1 MFAGGVISHIDNL
14 DVPEVLIGEILKCG
28 FRTSSLTP
36 TCADAQVFFAQNPAP
51 ALLLRQLLVYPAKNP
66 SLANGVVMLFG
77 LFRWLFRMMFRVR
90 LTGNTDALWQQ
101 KVLITPNHVSF
112 IDGILVALF
121 LPVRPVFA
129 VYSSISQKW
138 FMRLLAPLIDFVPLD
153 PSKPM
158 SIKHL
163 VRLIEQG
170 RPVVIFP
177 EGRISVTGSLMKIY
191 DGAAFVAAKS
201 QATIVPLRIEGAEL
215 TFSSRL
221 KGLVKR
227 RLFPRIQLHL
237 LPPTSISMPDAPR
250 ARDRRK
256 IAGEMLHQIMMEA
269 RMAVRPR
276 ETLYESLLAAQS
288 RFGAKKLC
296 VEDINFQPDS
306 YRKLLTKTL
315 FVARILEKYS
325 VRGEKI
331 GLMLPNA
338 GISAAVI
345 FGAIARGRIPAMM
358 NYTAGVKGLSS
369 AITAA
374 QLNTIFTSRTF
385 LEKGKL
391 WHLPEQLTQV
401 RWVFLEDLKG
411 DVTGRDK
418 LWIFSRLLMP
428 RLAQVPQ
435 SPEDPAMVL
444 FTSGSEGNPKG
455 VVHSH
460 KSLLANVEQI
470 KTIADFTA
478 RDRFMSALPLFHS
491 FGLTV
496 GLFTPLLTGA
506 EVFLYPSPLHYRI
519 VPELVYDRNCT
530 VLFGTSTF
538 LSHYARFANP
548 YDFYKVR
555 YVVAGAEKLQESTK
569 QLWQDKFGLRILEG
583 YGVTE
588 CAPVVSINVPMA
600 AKPGTVGRILPGMDA
615 RLLAVPGI
623 EQGGRLQLKG
633 PNVMNGYLRVEA
645 PGVLEAPTAE
655 NVNGELETGWYD
667 TGDIVTFDEQGFV
680 QIQGRAK
687 RFAKIAGEMV
697 SLEMVEQLAMAVCAD
712 KLHAT
717 VVKQDASKGEALV
730 LFTTDTEMTRD
741 KLLLQARSTGVPELA
756 VPRDIRLLKQLPVLG
771 SGKPD
776 FVTLKGMVDSD
787 GTT

>member
-1 MFAGGVISHIDNL
+1 ML
-14 DVPEVLIGEILKCG
+14 LG
-28 FRTSSLTP
+28 FFR
-36 TCADAQVFFAQNPAP
+36 
-51 ALLLRQLLVYPAKNP
+51 LLFK
-66 SLANGVVMLFG
+66 G
-77 LFRWLFRMMFRVR
+77 LYRVK
-90 LTGNTDALWQQ
+90 LTGDPQALHQQ

-112 IDGILVALF
+112 IDGILLALF

-129 VYSSISQKW
+129 VYTSVSKQW
-138 FMRLLAPLIDFVPLD
+138 YMRWLTSLIDFVPLD
-153 PSKPM
+153 PTKPM
-158 SIKHL
+158 MIKHL

-177 EGRISVTGSLMKIY
+177 EGRISITGSLMKIY
-191 DGAAFVAAKS
+191 DGAGFVAAKS
-201 QATIVPLRIEGAEL
+201 GATVVPVRIEGAEL
-215 TFSSRL
+215 TFFSRL
-221 KGLVKR
+221 KGLVKQ
-227 RLFPRIQLHL
+227 RLFPRITLHL
-237 LPPTSISMPDAPR
+237 LPPTTLPMPDAPR

-256 IAGEMLHQIMMEA
+256 IAGEMLHQVMMEA

-276 ETLYESLLAAQS
+276 ETLYESLLSAMY
-288 RFGAKKLC
+288 RYGAKKHC
-296 VEDINFQPDS
+296 IDDINFAPDS
-306 YRKLLTKTL
+306 YHKLLTKTL
-315 FVARILEKYS
+315 FVGRILEKYS
-325 VRGEKI
+325 KQGEKI
-331 GLMLPNA
+331 GLLLPNA

-345 FGAIARGRIPAMM
+345 FGAVSRGRIPAML

-369 AITAA
+369 AFTAA
-374 QLNTIFTSRTF
+374 QINTVFTSRTF
-385 LEKGKL
+385 LDKGKL

-401 RWVFLEDLKG
+401 RWVFLEDLKAE
-411 DVTGRDK
+411 VTAGDK
-418 LWIFSRLLMP
+418 LWIFAHLLMP
-428 RLAQVPQ
+428 HLAQVKQ
-435 SPEDPAMVL
+435 QPEDAAVIL

-519 VPELVYDRNCT
+519 VPELTYDRNCT
-530 VLFGTSTF
+530 VIFGTSTF
-538 LSHYARFANP
+538 LGNYARFANP
-548 YDFYKVR
+548 YDFHRVR
-555 YVVAGAEKLQESTK
+555 YVVAGAEKLQESTR

-623 EQGGRLQLKG
+623 EEGGRLQLKG
-633 PNVMNGYLRVEA
+633 PNVMNGYLRVEN

-655 NVNGELETGWYD
+655 NINGEVETGWYD
-667 TGDIVTFDEQGFV
+667 TGDIVRFDEQGYV

-697 SLEMVEQLAMAVCAD
+697 SLEMVEQLALAVSAD
-712 KLHAT
+712 KMHAT
-717 VVKQDASKGEALV
+717 AVKTDASKGEALV
-730 LFTTDTEMTRD
+730 LFTTDSELKREQ
-741 KLLLQARSTGVPELA
+741 LLQKAREHGIPELA
-756 VPRDIRLLKQLPVLG
+756 VPRDIRYLKQLPVLG

-776 FVTLKGMVDSD
+776 FVTLKGMVDQAEPHNE
-787 GTT
+787 

>member
-1 MFAGGVISHIDNL
+1 
-14 DVPEVLIGEILKCG
+14 
-28 FRTSSLTP
+28 
-36 TCADAQVFFAQNPAP
+36 
-51 ALLLRQLLVYPAKNP
+51 
-66 SLANGVVMLFG
+66 MLFG
-77 LFRWLFRMMFRVR
+77 FFRTLFRVLFRIRV
-90 LTGNTDALWQQ
+90 TGDTQALYGER
-101 KVLITPNHVSF
+101 VLITPNHVSF
-112 IDGILVALF
+112 LDGVLLALF

-129 VYSSISQKW
+129 VYSSISEKW
-138 FMRLLAPLIDFVPLD
+138 YMRWLKPLIDFVPLD
-153 PSKPM
+153 PTKPM
-158 SIKHL
+158 MIKHL
-163 VRLIEQG
+163 VRLIGQG

-191 DGAAFVAAKS
+191 DGAGFVAAKS
-201 QATIVPLRIEGAEL
+201 QATVVPLRIDGAEL
-215 TFSSRL
+215 TFFSRL
-221 KGLVKR
+221 KGLVKQ
-227 RLFPRIQLHL
+227 RLFPKITLHI
-237 LPPTSISMPDAPR
+237 LPPTSLPMPEAPR

-276 ETLYESLLAAQS
+276 ETLYESLLSAQY
-288 RFGAKKLC
+288 RYGAKKNC
-296 VEDINFQPDS
+296 IEDINFTPDT

-315 FVARILEKYS
+315 FVGRILEKYS
-325 VRGEKI
+325 KQGEKI

-345 FGAIARGRIPAMM
+345 FGAVSRGRIPAMM

-374 QLNTIFTSRTF
+374 QINTIFISRQF
-385 LEKGKL
+385 LDKGKL

-401 RWVFLEDLKG
+401 RWVFLEDLKA
-411 DVTGRDK
+411 DVTTADK
-418 LWIFSRLLMP
+418 LWIFAHLLMP
-428 RLAQVPQ
+428 RLAQVKQ
-435 SPEDPAMVL
+435 QPEDDAIIL

-455 VVHSH
+455 LVQSH

-478 RDRFMSALPLFHS
+478 NDRFMSALPLFHS

-538 LSHYARFANP
+538 LGNYARFANP
-548 YDFYKVR
+548 YDFFRVR
-555 YVVAGAEKLQESTK
+555 YVVAGAEKLQDSTR
-569 QLWQDKFGLRILEG
+569 QIWQDKFGLRILEG

-600 AKPGTVGRILPGMDA
+600 AKPGTVGRILPGLDA

-623 EQGGRLQLKG
+623 EDGGRLQLKG
-633 PNVMNGYLRVEA
+633 PNVMNGYLRMEN

-655 NVNGELETGWYD
+655 NVNGEVETGWYD
-667 TGDIVTFDEQGFV
+667 TGDIVRFDDQGFV

-697 SLEMVEQLAMAVCAD
+697 SLEMVETLATAVSAE
-712 KLHAT
+712 KMHAT
-717 VVKQDASKGEALV
+717 VVKSDASKGEALV
-730 LFTTDTEMTRD
+730 LFTTDGELKRD
-741 KLLLQARSTGVPELA
+741 ALLRYAREHGIPELA
-756 VPRDIRLLKQLPVLG
+756 VPRDIRYLKQLPVLG

-776 FVTLKGMVDSD
+776 FVTLKGMVEEAEQQNA
-787 GTT
+787 

>member
-1 MFAGGVISHIDNL
+1 
-14 DVPEVLIGEILKCG
+14 
-28 FRTSSLTP
+28 
-36 TCADAQVFFAQNPAP
+36 
-51 ALLLRQLLVYPAKNP
+51 
-66 SLANGVVMLFG
+66 MLFG
-77 LFRWLFRMMFRVR
+77 FFRALCRMLFRVTLHGDTRP
-90 LTGNTDALWQQ
+90 LTAPR
-101 KVLITPNHVSF
+101 VLITPNHVSF
-112 IDGILVALF
+112 IDGVLLALF
-121 LPVRPVFA
+121 LPGRPVFA
-129 VYSSISQKW
+129 VYTSISQQW
-138 FMRLLAPLIDFVPLD
+138 YMRWLKPLIDVVPLD
-153 PSKPM
+153 PTKPM
-158 SIKHL
+158 SVKYL

-177 EGRISVTGSLMKIY
+177 EGRLTVTGSLMKIY
-191 DGAAFVAAKS
+191 EGAGFVAAKS
-201 QATIVPLRIEGAEL
+201 QAKVIPIRIEGAEL
-215 TFSSRL
+215 TFFSRL
-221 KGLVKR
+221 KGLVKQ
-227 RLFPRIQLHL
+227 RLFPTINIHI
-237 LPPTSISMPDAPR
+237 LPPTTLEMPQAPR
-250 ARDRRK
+250 ARERRK

-276 ETLYESLLAAQS
+276 ETLYEALLAAKY
-288 RFGAKKLC
+288 RYGAGKNC
-296 VEDINFQPDS
+296 VEDINFKPDS
-306 YRKLLTKTL
+306 YRSLLTKTL

-325 VRGEKI
+325 APRETI

-338 GISAAVI
+338 AISAAVI
-345 FGAIARGRIPAMM
+345 IGATVRGRVPAMM

-374 QLNTIFTSRTF
+374 QIKTVFTSRQF
-385 LEKGKL
+385 LDKGKL

-411 DVTGRDK
+411 DVTGADK
-418 LWIFSRLLMP
+418 LWIFSRVLMP
-428 RLAQVPQ
+428 RLAQVKQ
-435 SPEDPAMVL
+435 EPEDAAMVL

-470 KTIADFTA
+470 RTIADFTA
-478 RDRFMSALPLFHS
+478 KDRFMSALPLFHS

-496 GLFTPLLTGA
+496 GLFTPLFTGA

-538 LSHYARFANP
+538 LGHYARFANP
-548 YDFYKVR
+548 YDFFRIR
-555 YVVAGAEKLQESTK
+555 YVVAGAEKLQESTR
-569 QLWQDKFGLRILEG
+569 QLWQDKFGVRILEG

-600 AKPGTVGRILPGMDA
+600 AKPHTVGRILPGMDA

-633 PNVMNGYLRVEA
+633 PNVMKGYLRVEK
-645 PGVLEAPTAE
+645 PGVLETPAAE
-655 NVNGELETGWYD
+655 NAQGELEPGWYD
-667 TGDIVTFDEQGFV
+667 TGDIVAFDEQGFC

-697 SLEMVEQLAMAVCAD
+697 SLEMVEQMATGVSPE

-717 VVKQDASKGEALV
+717 VVKQDPTKGEALV
-730 LFTTDTEMTRD
+730 LFTTDSELTRD
-741 KLLLQARSTGVPELA
+741 ALQQYARAHGVPELA
-756 VPRDIRLLKQLPVLG
+756 VPRDIRVLKQLPVLG

-776 FVTLKGMVDSD
+776 FVTLKEMVEQEQQNA
-787 GTT
+787 

>member
-1 MFAGGVISHIDNL
+1 
-14 DVPEVLIGEILKCG
+14 
-28 FRTSSLTP
+28 
-36 TCADAQVFFAQNPAP
+36 
-51 ALLLRQLLVYPAKNP
+51 
-66 SLANGVVMLFG
+66 MLFG
-77 LFRWLFRMMFRVR
+77 FFRTLFRILFRVR
-90 LTGNTDALWQQ
+90 LTGDTQALHAGR
-101 KVLITPNHVSF
+101 VLITPNHVSF
-112 IDGILVALF
+112 IDGILLALF

-129 VYSSISQKW
+129 VYTSVSKQW
-138 FMRLLAPLIDFVPLD
+138 YMRWLTSLIDFVPLD
-153 PSKPM
+153 PTKPM
-158 SIKHL
+158 MIKHL
-163 VRLIEQG
+163 VRLIGQG

-177 EGRISVTGSLMKIY
+177 EGRISITGSLMKIY
-191 DGAAFVAAKS
+191 DGAGFVAAKS
-201 QATIVPLRIEGAEL
+201 GATVVPVRIEGAEL
-215 TFSSRL
+215 TFFSRL
-221 KGLVKR
+221 KGLVKQ
-227 RLFPRIQLHL
+227 RLFPRITLHL
-237 LPPTSISMPDAPR
+237 LPPTTLPMPDAPR

-256 IAGEMLHQIMMEA
+256 IAGEMLHQVMMEA

-276 ETLYESLLAAQS
+276 ETLYESLLSAMY
-288 RFGAKKLC
+288 RYGAKKHC
-296 VEDINFQPDS
+296 IDDINFAPDS
-306 YRKLLTKTL
+306 YHKLLTKTL
-315 FVARILEKYS
+315 FVGRILEKYS
-325 VRGEKI
+325 KQGEKI
-331 GLMLPNA
+331 GLLLPNA

-345 FGAIARGRIPAMM
+345 FGAVSRGRIPAML

-369 AITAA
+369 AFTAA
-374 QLNTIFTSRTF
+374 QINTVFTSRTF
-385 LEKGKL
+385 LDKGKL

-401 RWVFLEDLKG
+401 RWVFLEDLKAE
-411 DVTGRDK
+411 VTAGDK
-418 LWIFSRLLMP
+418 LWIFAHLLMP
-428 RLAQVPQ
+428 HLAQVKQ
-435 SPEDPAMVL
+435 QPEDAAVIL

-519 VPELVYDRNCT
+519 VPELTYDRNCT
-530 VLFGTSTF
+530 VIFGTSTF
-538 LSHYARFANP
+538 LGNYARFANP
-548 YDFYKVR
+548 YDFHRVR
-555 YVVAGAEKLQESTK
+555 YVVAGAEKLQESTR

-623 EQGGRLQLKG
+623 EEGGRLQLKG
-633 PNVMNGYLRVEA
+633 PNVMNGYLRVEN

-655 NVNGELETGWYD
+655 NINGEVETGWYD
-667 TGDIVTFDEQGFV
+667 TGDIVRFDEQGYV

-697 SLEMVEQLAMAVCAD
+697 SLEMVEQLALAVSAD
-712 KLHAT
+712 KMHAT
-717 VVKQDASKGEALV
+717 AVKTDASKGEALV
-730 LFTTDTEMTRD
+730 LFTTDSELKREQ
-741 KLLLQARSTGVPELA
+741 LLQKAREHGIPELA
-756 VPRDIRLLKQLPVLG
+756 VPRDIRYLKQLPVLG

-776 FVTLKGMVDSD
+776 FVTLKGMVDQAEPHNE
-787 GTT
+787 

>member
-1 MFAGGVISHIDNL
+1 
-14 DVPEVLIGEILKCG
+14 
-28 FRTSSLTP
+28 
-36 TCADAQVFFAQNPAP
+36 
-51 ALLLRQLLVYPAKNP
+51 
-66 SLANGVVMLFG
+66 MLFG
-77 LFRWLFRMMFRVR
+77 FFRALCRMLFRVTLHGDTRP
-90 LTGNTDALWQQ
+90 LTAPR
-101 KVLITPNHVSF
+101 VLITPNHVSF
-112 IDGILVALF
+112 IDGVLLALF
-121 LPVRPVFA
+121 LPGRPVFA
-129 VYSSISQKW
+129 VYTSISQQW
-138 FMRLLAPLIDFVPLD
+138 YMRWLKPLIDVVPLD
-153 PSKPM
+153 PTKPM
-158 SIKHL
+158 SVKYL

-177 EGRISVTGSLMKIY
+177 EGRLTVTGSLMKIY
-191 DGAAFVAAKS
+191 EGAGFVAAKS
-201 QATIVPLRIEGAEL
+201 QATVIPIRIEGAEL
-215 TFSSRL
+215 TFFSRL
-221 KGLVKR
+221 KGLVKQ
-227 RLFPRIQLHL
+227 RLFPTINIHI
-237 LPPTSISMPDAPR
+237 LPPTTLEMPQAPR
-250 ARDRRK
+250 ARERRK

-276 ETLYESLLAAQS
+276 ETLYEALLAAKY
-288 RFGAKKLC
+288 RYGAGKNC
-296 VEDINFQPDS
+296 VEDINFKPDS
-306 YRKLLTKTL
+306 YRSLLTKTL

-325 VRGEKI
+325 APRETI

-338 GISAAVI
+338 AISAAVI
-345 FGAIARGRIPAMM
+345 IGATVRGRVPAMM

-374 QLNTIFTSRTF
+374 QIKTVFTSRQF
-385 LEKGKL
+385 LDKGKL

-411 DVTGRDK
+411 DVTGADK
-418 LWIFSRLLMP
+418 LWIFSRVLMP
-428 RLAQVPQ
+428 RLAQVKQ
-435 SPEDPAMVL
+435 EPEDAAMVL

-470 KTIADFTA
+470 RTIADFTA
-478 RDRFMSALPLFHS
+478 KDRFMSALPLFHS

-496 GLFTPLLTGA
+496 GLFTPLFTGA

-538 LSHYARFANP
+538 LGHYARFANP
-548 YDFYKVR
+548 YDFFRIR
-555 YVVAGAEKLQESTK
+555 YVVAGAEKLQDSTR
-569 QLWQDKFGLRILEG
+569 QLWQDKFGVRILEG

-600 AKPGTVGRILPGMDA
+600 AKPHTVGRILPGMDA

-633 PNVMNGYLRVEA
+633 PNVMKGYLRVEK
-645 PGVLEAPTAE
+645 PGVLETPAAE
-655 NVNGELETGWYD
+655 NAQGELEPGWYD
-667 TGDIVTFDEQGFV
+667 TGDIVAFDEQGFC

-697 SLEMVEQLAMAVCAD
+697 SLEMVEQMATGVSPE

-717 VVKQDASKGEALV
+717 VVKQDPTKGEALV
-730 LFTTDTEMTRD
+730 LFTTDIELTRD
-741 KLLLQARSTGVPELA
+741 ALQQYARAHGVPELA
-756 VPRDIRLLKQLPVLG
+756 VPRDIRVLKQLPVLG

-776 FVTLKGMVDSD
+776 FVTLKEMVEQEQQNA
-787 GTT
+787 

>member
-1 MFAGGVISHIDNL
+1 
-14 DVPEVLIGEILKCG
+14 
-28 FRTSSLTP
+28 
-36 TCADAQVFFAQNPAP
+36 
-51 ALLLRQLLVYPAKNP
+51 
-66 SLANGVVMLFG
+66 MLFG
-77 LFRWLFRMMFRVR
+77 FFRALCRMLFRVTLHGDTRP
-90 LTGNTDALWQQ
+90 LTAPR
-101 KVLITPNHVSF
+101 VLITPNHVSF
-112 IDGILVALF
+112 IDGVLLALF
-121 LPVRPVFA
+121 LPGRPVFA
-129 VYSSISQKW
+129 VYTSISQQW
-138 FMRLLAPLIDFVPLD
+138 YMRWLKPLIDVVPLD
-153 PSKPM
+153 PTKPM
-158 SIKHL
+158 SVKYL

-177 EGRISVTGSLMKIY
+177 EGRLTVTGSLMKIY
-191 DGAAFVAAKS
+191 EGAGFVAAKS
-201 QATIVPLRIEGAEL
+201 QATVIPIRIEGAEL
-215 TFSSRL
+215 TFFSRL
-221 KGLVKR
+221 KGLVKQ
-227 RLFPRIQLHL
+227 RLFPTINIHI
-237 LPPTSISMPDAPR
+237 LPPTTLEMPQAPR
-250 ARDRRK
+250 ARERRK

-276 ETLYESLLAAQS
+276 ETLYEALLAAKY
-288 RFGAKKLC
+288 RYGAGKNC
-296 VEDINFQPDS
+296 VEDINFKPDS
-306 YRKLLTKTL
+306 YRSLLTKTL

-325 VRGEKI
+325 APRETI

-338 GISAAVI
+338 AISAAVI
-345 FGAIARGRIPAMM
+345 IGATVRGRIPAMM

-374 QLNTIFTSRTF
+374 QIKTVFTSRQF
-385 LEKGKL
+385 LDKGKL

-411 DVTGRDK
+411 DVTGADK
-418 LWIFSRLLMP
+418 LWIFSRVLMP
-428 RLAQVPQ
+428 RLAQVKQ
-435 SPEDPAMVL
+435 EPEDAAMVL

-470 KTIADFTA
+470 RTIADFTA
-478 RDRFMSALPLFHS
+478 KDRFMSALPLFHS

-496 GLFTPLLTGA
+496 GLFTPLFTGA

-538 LSHYARFANP
+538 LGHYARFANP
-548 YDFYKVR
+548 YDFFRIR
-555 YVVAGAEKLQESTK
+555 YVVAGAEKLQDSTR
-569 QLWQDKFGLRILEG
+569 QLWQDKFGVRILEG

-600 AKPGTVGRILPGMDA
+600 AKPHTVGRILPGMDA

-633 PNVMNGYLRVEA
+633 PNVMKGYLRVEK
-645 PGVLEAPTAE
+645 PGVLETPAAE
-655 NVNGELETGWYD
+655 NAQGELEPGWYD
-667 TGDIVTFDEQGFV
+667 TGDIVAFDEQGFC

-697 SLEMVEQLAMAVCAD
+697 SLEMVEQMATGVSPE

-717 VVKQDASKGEALV
+717 VVKQDPTKGEALV
-730 LFTTDTEMTRD
+730 LFTTDSELTRD
-741 KLLLQARSTGVPELA
+741 ALQQYARAHGVPELA
-756 VPRDIRLLKQLPVLG
+756 VPRDIRVLKQLPVLG

-776 FVTLKGMVDSD
+776 FVTLKEMVEQEQQNA
-787 GTT
+787 

>member
-1 MFAGGVISHIDNL
+1 ML
-14 DVPEVLIGEILKCG
+14 LG
-28 FRTSSLTP
+28 FFR
-36 TCADAQVFFAQNPAP
+36 F
-51 ALLLRQLLVYPAKNP
+51 
-66 SLANGVVMLFG
+66 
-77 LFRWLFRMMFRVR
+77 LFRVMFRVKV
-90 LTGNTDALWQQ
+90 TGNAAALRQP

-112 IDGILVALF
+112 IDGILLALF

-138 FMRLLAPLIDFVPLD
+138 FMRWLAPLIDFVPLD
-153 PSKPM
+153 PTKPM

-163 VRLIEQG
+163 VRLVEQG

-177 EGRISVTGSLMKIY
+177 EGRISITGSLMKIY

-201 QATIVPLRIEGAEL
+201 QAVVVPIRIEGAEL
-215 TFSSRL
+215 TFASRL

-227 RLFPRIQLHL
+227 RFFPQIQLHI
-237 LPPTSISMPDAPR
+237 LPPTSLPMPEAPR

-276 ETLYESLLAAQS
+276 ETLYEALLTAQH
-288 RFGAKKLC
+288 RYGDRKQC
-296 VEDINFQPDS
+296 IEDINFQPDN

-315 FVARILEKYS
+315 FVARMLEKYS
-325 VRGEKI
+325 AKGEKI

-358 NYTAGVKGLSS
+358 NYTAGIKGFSS

-374 QLNTIFTSRTF
+374 EIKTIFTSRTF

-411 DVTGRDK
+411 DVTLTDK
-418 LWIFSRLLMP
+418 LWIFGHLLAP
-428 RLAQVPQ
+428 HLAQVKQ
-435 SPEDPAMVL
+435 QPEDAAMVL
-444 FTSGSEGNPKG
+444 FTSGSEGHPKG

-460 KSLLANVEQI
+460 KSILANVEQI

-538 LSHYARFANP
+538 LGHYARFANP
-548 YDFYKVR
+548 YDFHKVR
-555 YVVAGAEKLQESTK
+555 YVVAGAEKLQDSTK
-569 QLWQDKFGLRILEG
+569 QIWQDKFGLRILEG

-623 EQGGRLQLKG
+623 EEGGRLQLKG
-633 PNVMNGYLRVEA
+633 PNIMNGYLRVEN
-645 PGVLEAPTAE
+645 PGVLEQPTAE
-655 NVNGELETGWYD
+655 NHNGELENGWYD
-667 TGDIVTFDEQGFV
+667 TGDVVLFDEQGYV
-680 QIQGRAK
+680 KIQGRAK

-697 SLEMVEQLAMAVCAD
+697 SLEMVEQLALAVSPD

-717 VVKQDASKGEALV
+717 VIKQDASKGEALV
-730 LFTTDTEMTRD
+730 LFTTDAELTRD
-741 KLLLQARSTGVPELA
+741 KLQQQARASGIPELA
-756 VPRDIRLLKQLPVLG
+756 VPRDIRCLKQLPLLG

-776 FVTLKGMVDSD
+776 FVALKEQVDQVEKPNE
-787 GTT
+787 

>member
-1 MFAGGVISHIDNL
+1 M
-14 DVPEVLIGEILKCG
+14 LIGF
-28 FRTSSLTP
+28 FR
-36 TCADAQVFFAQNPAP
+36 
-51 ALLLRQLLVYPAKNP
+51 LLFKA
-66 SLANGVVMLFG
+66 
-77 LFRWLFRMMFRVR
+77 MFRVR
-90 LTGNTDALWQQ
+90 LTGDTDALRLP

-112 IDGILVALF
+112 LDGMLLALF
-121 LPVRPVFA
+121 LPGRPVFA
-129 VYSSISQKW
+129 VYTSISEKW
-138 FMRLLAPLIDFVPLD
+138 FMRAIKPLIDFVPLD
-153 PSKPM
+153 PTKPM

-163 VRLIEQG
+163 VRLVDQG

-177 EGRISVTGSLMKIY
+177 EGRITVSGSLMKIY

-201 QATIVPLRIEGAEL
+201 QATVVPLRIEGAEL
-215 TFSSRL
+215 TFASRL

-227 RLFPRIQLHL
+227 RLFPRISLHL
-237 LPPTSISMPDAPR
+237 LPPTQLPMPDAPR
-250 ARDRRK
+250 ARDRRR

-276 ETLYESLLAAQS
+276 ETLYEALLSAQY
-288 RFGAKKLC
+288 RFGDRKPC

-325 VRGEKI
+325 QSGERI

-345 FGAIARGRIPAMM
+345 FGAVARRRIPAMM

-374 QLNTIFTSRTF
+374 EIKTIFTSRTF
-385 LEKGKL
+385 LDKGKL

-411 DVTGRDK
+411 DVTTADK
-418 LWIFSRLLMP
+418 LWIFGHLLMP
-428 RLAQVPQ
+428 HLAQVPQ
-435 SPEDPAMVL
+435 RPEDDAIIL
-444 FTSGSEGNPKG
+444 FTSGSEGHPKG

-460 KSLLANVEQI
+460 KSILANVEQI

-478 RDRFMSALPLFHS
+478 ADRFMSALPLFHS

-496 GLFTPLLTGA
+496 GLFTPLFTGA
-506 EVFLYPSPLHYRI
+506 QVFLYPSPLHYRI

-538 LSHYARFANP
+538 LGNYARFANP
-548 YDFYKVR
+548 YDFFKVR

-615 RLLAVPGI
+615 RLMAVPGI

-633 PNVMNGYLRVEA
+633 PNIMNGYLRVEK
-645 PGVLEAPTAE
+645 PGVLEAPAAE
-655 NVNGELETGWYD
+655 NPQGQLEAGWYD
-667 TGDIVTFDEQGFV
+667 TGDIVAFDEQGFV

-697 SLEMVEQLAMAVCAD
+697 SLETVEQLALAVSPD
-712 KLHAT
+712 KMHAT
-717 VVKQDASKGEALV
+717 AIRQDASKGEALV
-730 LFTTDTEMTRD
+730 LFTTDAELTREQ
-741 KLLLQARSTGVPELA
+741 LLQKARAGGVPELA
-756 VPRDIRLLKQLPVLG
+756 VPRDIRFLKQMPLLG

-776 FVTLKGMVDSD
+776 FVTLKGMVDEGEKAD
-787 GTT
+787 A

>member
-1 MFAGGVISHIDNL
+1 
-14 DVPEVLIGEILKCG
+14 
-28 FRTSSLTP
+28 
-36 TCADAQVFFAQNPAP
+36 
-51 ALLLRQLLVYPAKNP
+51 
-66 SLANGVVMLFG
+66 MLFG
-77 LFRWLFRMMFRVR
+77 FFRTLFRLLFRVR
-90 LTGNTDALWQQ
+90 LTGDTQALHADR
-101 KVLITPNHVSF
+101 VLITPNHVSF
-112 IDGILVALF
+112 IDGILLALF

-129 VYSSISQKW
+129 VYTSVSKQW
-138 FMRLLAPLIDFVPLD
+138 YMRWLTKLIDFVPLD
-153 PSKPM
+153 PTKPM
-158 SIKHL
+158 MIKHL

-177 EGRISVTGSLMKIY
+177 EGRISITGSLMKIY
-191 DGAAFVAAKS
+191 DGAGFVAAKS
-201 QATIVPLRIEGAEL
+201 GATVVPVRIEGAEL
-215 TFSSRL
+215 TFFSRL
-221 KGLVKR
+221 KGLVKQ
-227 RLFPRIQLHL
+227 RLFPRITLHL
-237 LPPTSISMPDAPR
+237 LPPTSLPMPDVPR

-256 IAGEMLHQIMMEA
+256 IAGEMLHQVMMEA

-276 ETLYESLLAAQS
+276 ETLYESLLTAMY
-288 RFGAKKLC
+288 RYGAKKNC
-296 VEDINFQPDS
+296 IDDINFAPDS
-306 YRKLLTKTL
+306 YHKLLTKTL
-315 FVARILEKYS
+315 FVGRILEKYS
-325 VRGEKI
+325 KQGEKI

-345 FGAIARGRIPAMM
+345 FGAVSRGRIPAML

-369 AITAA
+369 AFTAA
-374 QLNTIFTSRTF
+374 QINTVFTSRTF
-385 LEKGKL
+385 LDKGKL

-401 RWVFLEDLKG
+401 RWVFLEDLKAE
-411 DVTGRDK
+411 VTAGDK
-418 LWIFSRLLMP
+418 LWIFAHLLMP
-428 RLAQVPQ
+428 HLAQVKQ
-435 SPEDPAMVL
+435 QPEDAAVIL

-478 RDRFMSALPLFHS
+478 KDRFMSALPLFHS

-519 VPELVYDRNCT
+519 VPELTYDRNCT
-530 VLFGTSTF
+530 VIFGTSTF
-538 LSHYARFANP
+538 LGNYARFANP
-548 YDFYKVR
+548 YDFHRVR
-555 YVVAGAEKLQESTK
+555 YVVAGAEKLQESTR

-623 EQGGRLQLKG
+623 EEGGRLQLKG
-633 PNVMNGYLRVEA
+633 PNVMNGYLRVEN

-655 NVNGELETGWYD
+655 NVNGEVETGWYD
-667 TGDIVTFDEQGFV
+667 TGDIVRFDEQGYV

-697 SLEMVEQLAMAVCAD
+697 SLEMVEQLALTVSAD
-712 KLHAT
+712 KMHAT
-717 VVKQDASKGEALV
+717 AVKTDASKGEALV
-730 LFTTDTEMTRD
+730 LFTTDSELKREQ
-741 KLLLQARSTGVPELA
+741 LLQKAREHGIPELA
-756 VPRDIRLLKQLPVLG
+756 VPRDIRYLKQLPVLG

-776 FVTLKGMVDSD
+776 FVTLKGMVDQAEPHNE
-787 GTT
+787 

>member
-1 MFAGGVISHIDNL
+1 MVI
-14 DVPEVLIGEILKCG
+14 G
-28 FRTSSLTP
+28 F
-36 TCADAQVFFAQNPAP
+36 F
-51 ALLLRQLLVYPAKNP
+51 RQLFKVL
-66 SLANGVVMLFG
+66 
-77 LFRWLFRMMFRVR
+77 FRVR
-90 LTGNTDALWQQ
+90 MTGDTAALTQS

-112 IDGILVALF
+112 IDGILLALF

-138 FMRLLAPLIDFVPLD
+138 FMRWLAPLIDFVPLD
-153 PSKPM
+153 PTKPM

-177 EGRISVTGSLMKIY
+177 EGRISVSGSLMKIY

-201 QATIVPLRIEGAEL
+201 GATIIPVRIEGAEL
-215 TFSSRL
+215 TYFSRL
-221 KGLVKR
+221 KGLVKQ
-227 RLFPRIQLHL
+227 RLFPQIRLHL
-237 LPPTSISMPDAPR
+237 LPPTRIEMPDAPR

-276 ETLYESLLAAQS
+276 ETLFESLITAQY
-288 RFGAKKLC
+288 RYGAKKPC

-306 YRKLLTKTL
+306 YHKLMTKTL
-315 FVARILEKYS
+315 FVARILDKYT
-325 VRGEKI
+325 RKGERI

-374 QLNTIFTSRTF
+374 ELKTIFTSRTF
-385 LEKGKL
+385 LDKGKL
-391 WHLPEQLTQV
+391 WHLTEQLTQV

-411 DVTGRDK
+411 DVTTQDK

-428 RLAQVPQ
+428 RLAQVEQ
-435 SPEDPAMVL
+435 KPEDPAIIL

-460 KSLLANVEQI
+460 KSILANVEQI

-478 RDRFMSALPLFHS
+478 NDRFMSALPLFHS

-506 EVFLYPSPLHYRI
+506 QVFLYPSPLHYRI

-538 LSHYARFANP
+538 LGHYARFANP
-548 YDFYKVR
+548 YDFYRLR
-555 YVVAGAEKLQESTK
+555 YVVAGAEKLQQSTK
-569 QLWQDKFGLRILEG
+569 ELWQDKFGLRILEG

-615 RLLAVPGI
+615 RLLAIPGI
-623 EQGGRLQLKG
+623 DKGGRLQLKG
-633 PNVMNGYLRVEA
+633 PNIMTGYLRVEN
-645 PGVLEAPTAE
+645 PGVLEKPSAE
-655 NVNGELETGWYD
+655 NQHGELEEGWYD
-667 TGDIVTFDEQGFV
+667 TGDIVAFDEQGFV

-697 SLEMVEQLAMAVCAD
+697 SLEMVEQVALAVSPEKM
-712 KLHAT
+712 HAT
-717 VVKQDASKGEALV
+717 AVKTDASKGEALV
-730 LFTTDTEMTRD
+730 LFTTDNVLTRD
-741 KLLLQARSTGVPELA
+741 KLLQYARAHGVPELA
-756 VPRDIRLLKQLPVLG
+756 VPRDIRWLKQLPLLG

-776 FVTLKGMVDSD
+776 FVTLKGMVEEAEQHNE
-787 GTT
+787 

>member
-1 MFAGGVISHIDNL
+1 MYSASTLFTPNGVDM
-14 DVPEVLIGEILKCG
+14 LIGF
-28 FRTSSLTP
+28 FR
-36 TCADAQVFFAQNPAP
+36 
-51 ALLLRQLLVYPAKNP
+51 LLFKA
-66 SLANGVVMLFG
+66 
-77 LFRWLFRMMFRVR
+77 MFRVR
-90 LTGNTDALWQQ
+90 LTGDTDALRLP

-112 IDGILVALF
+112 LDGMLLALF
-121 LPVRPVFA
+121 LPGRPVFA
-129 VYSSISQKW
+129 VYTSISEKW
-138 FMRLLAPLIDFVPLD
+138 FMRAIKPLIDFVPLD
-153 PSKPM
+153 PTKPM

-163 VRLIEQG
+163 VRLVDQG

-177 EGRISVTGSLMKIY
+177 EGRITVSGSPMKIY

-201 QATIVPLRIEGAEL
+201 QATVVPLRIEGAEL
-215 TFSSRL
+215 TFASRL

-227 RLFPRIQLHL
+227 RLFPRISLHL
-237 LPPTSISMPDAPR
+237 LPPTQLPMPDAPR
-250 ARDRRK
+250 ARDRRR

-276 ETLYESLLAAQS
+276 ETLYEALLSAQY
-288 RFGAKKLC
+288 RFGDRKPC

-325 VRGEKI
+325 QPGERI

-345 FGAIARGRIPAMM
+345 FGAVARRRIPAMM

-374 QLNTIFTSRTF
+374 EIKTIFTSRTF
-385 LEKGKL
+385 LDKGKL

-411 DVTGRDK
+411 DVTAADK
-418 LWIFSRLLMP
+418 LWIFGHLLMP
-428 RLAQVPQ
+428 HLAQVPQ
-435 SPEDPAMVL
+435 RPEDDAIIL
-444 FTSGSEGNPKG
+444 FTSGSEGHPKG

-460 KSLLANVEQI
+460 KSILANVEQI

-478 RDRFMSALPLFHS
+478 ADRFMSALPLFHS

-496 GLFTPLLTGA
+496 GLFTPLFTGA
-506 EVFLYPSPLHYRI
+506 QVFLYPSPLHYRI

-538 LSHYARFANP
+538 LGNYARFANP
-548 YDFYKVR
+548 YDFFKVR

-615 RLLAVPGI
+615 RLMAVPGI

-633 PNVMNGYLRVEA
+633 PNIMNGYLRVEK
-645 PGVLEAPTAE
+645 PGVLEAPAAE
-655 NVNGELETGWYD
+655 NPQGQLEAGWYD
-667 TGDIVTFDEQGFV
+667 TGDIVAFDEQGFV

-697 SLEMVEQLAMAVCAD
+697 SLETVEQLALAVSPD
-712 KLHAT
+712 KMHAT
-717 VVKQDASKGEALV
+717 AIKQDASKGEALV
-730 LFTTDTEMTRD
+730 LFTTDAELTREQ
-741 KLLLQARSTGVPELA
+741 LLQKARAGGVPELA
-756 VPRDIRLLKQLPVLG
+756 VPRDIRFLKQMPLLG

-776 FVTLKGMVDSD
+776 FVTLKGMVDEGEKAD
-787 GTT
+787 A

>member
-1 MFAGGVISHIDNL
+1 
-14 DVPEVLIGEILKCG
+14 
-28 FRTSSLTP
+28 
-36 TCADAQVFFAQNPAP
+36 
-51 ALLLRQLLVYPAKNP
+51 
-66 SLANGVVMLFG
+66 MLFG
-77 LFRWLFRMMFRVR
+77 FFRTLFRILFRVR
-90 LTGNTDALWQQ
+90 LTGDTRALPADR
-101 KVLITPNHVSF
+101 VLITPNHVSF
-112 IDGILVALF
+112 IDGILLALF

-129 VYSSISQKW
+129 VYTSVSKQW
-138 FMRLLAPLIDFVPLD
+138 YMRWLTSLIDFVPLD
-153 PSKPM
+153 PTKPM
-158 SIKHL
+158 MIKHL

-177 EGRISVTGSLMKIY
+177 EGRISITGSLMKIY
-191 DGAAFVAAKS
+191 DGAGFVAAKS
-201 QATIVPLRIEGAEL
+201 GATVVPVRIEGAEL
-215 TFSSRL
+215 TFFSRL
-221 KGLVKR
+221 KGLVKQ
-227 RLFPRIQLHL
+227 RLFPRITLHL
-237 LPPTSISMPDAPR
+237 LPPTTLPMPDAPR

-256 IAGEMLHQIMMEA
+256 IAGEMLHQVMMEA

-276 ETLYESLLAAQS
+276 ETLYESLLSAMY
-288 RFGAKKLC
+288 RYGAKKHC
-296 VEDINFQPDS
+296 IDDINFAPDS
-306 YRKLLTKTL
+306 YHKLLTKTL
-315 FVARILEKYS
+315 FVGRILEKYS
-325 VRGEKI
+325 KQGEKI
-331 GLMLPNA
+331 GLLLPNA

-345 FGAIARGRIPAMM
+345 FGAVSRGRIPAML

-369 AITAA
+369 AFTAA
-374 QLNTIFTSRTF
+374 QINTVFTSRTF
-385 LEKGKL
+385 LDKGKL

-401 RWVFLEDLKG
+401 RWVFLEDLKAE
-411 DVTGRDK
+411 VTAGDK
-418 LWIFSRLLMP
+418 LWIFAHLLMP
-428 RLAQVPQ
+428 HLAQVKQ
-435 SPEDPAMVL
+435 QPEDAAVIL

-519 VPELVYDRNCT
+519 VPELTYDRNCT
-530 VLFGTSTF
+530 VIFGTSTF
-538 LSHYARFANP
+538 LGNYARFANP
-548 YDFYKVR
+548 YDFHRVR
-555 YVVAGAEKLQESTK
+555 YVVAGAEKLQESTR

-623 EQGGRLQLKG
+623 EEGGRLQLKG
-633 PNVMNGYLRVEA
+633 PNVMNGYLRVEN

-655 NVNGELETGWYD
+655 NINGEVETGWYD
-667 TGDIVTFDEQGFV
+667 TGDIVRFDEQGYV

-697 SLEMVEQLAMAVCAD
+697 SLEMVEQLALAVSAD
-712 KLHAT
+712 KMHAT
-717 VVKQDASKGEALV
+717 AVKTDASKGEALV
-730 LFTTDTEMTRD
+730 LFTTDSELKREQ
-741 KLLLQARSTGVPELA
+741 LLQKAREHGIPELA
-756 VPRDIRLLKQLPVLG
+756 VPRDIRYLKQLPVLG

-776 FVTLKGMVDSD
+776 FVTLKGMVDQAEPHNE
-787 GTT
+787 